1 MNPAQKAL
9 HDVVERSPACV
20 AVHDREGW
28 LALFAA
34 DAFIEDPVGSA
45 PAPKDSGVLGRFYD
59 TFIAPHE
66 IRFAIRHDHFL
77 GNDVFRDAVI
87 HTSVRP
93 GVEVEV
99 AAYLLYQ
106 IEDRGGELQVQRMAA
121 HWQLWTMTGVAM
133 AMGPRAWV
141 AMTGL
146 FARMVRILGVAWV
159 GAYLASLWRGIGRR
173 GVKAVSALAHAI
185 AARDSIAVSALFAA
199 NPTPGTSGA
208 QIELGPRALAPEQ
221 LIAVLPTGCRLEVTA
236 PVAAGWTL
244 SFRFRLT
251 GGTPAEGLGLLEFDP
266 ASRKIRRAR
275 FFPA

>member
-9 HDVVERSPACV
+9 HAVVERSPACV

-45 PAPKDSGVLGRFYD
+45 PAPKESGVLGRFYD
-59 TFIAPHE
+59 TFIAPHD

-87 HTSVRP
+87 HTRVRP

-106 IEDRGGELQVQRMAA
+106 ITERGGELQVQRMAA
-121 HWQLWTMTGVAM
+121 HWQLATMTAVAM
-133 AMGPRAWV
+133 GMGPRAWV

-146 FARMVRILGVAWV
+146 FARMVRILGVSWV
-159 GAYLASLWRGIGRR
+159 GAYLASLWRGIGRT
-173 GVKAVSALAHAI
+173 GVKTATKLAAAI
-185 AARDSIAVSALFAA
+185 AARDSLAVCALF
-199 NPTPGTSGA
+199 TPEPYGGGP
-208 QIELGPRALAPEQ
+208 QIELGPRVLSSAQ
-221 LIAVLPTGCRLEVTA
+221 LIATLPTGCRLEVTA
-236 PVAAGWTL
+236 PVAAGWST
-244 SFRFRLT
+244 SFRFRFT

-266 ASRKIRRAR
+266 ETRKIRRAR